1 MLEYSKIV
9 LKTYNGEHEINRRT
23 FYERG
28 LRLGLRLELRLELRL
43 DLRYF
48 LVYFLRNLGLYL
60 RAVSKRN

>member
-9 LKTYNGEHEINRRT
+9 LKTYIGEHEINRRT
-23 FYERG
+23 FYVRE
-28 LRLGLRLELRLELRL
+28 LRLGLRLGLRL

>member
-9 LKTYNGEHEINRRT
+9 LKTYIGEHEINRRT
-23 FYERG
+23 FYVR
-28 LRLGLRLELRLELRL
+28 ELRRGLRL